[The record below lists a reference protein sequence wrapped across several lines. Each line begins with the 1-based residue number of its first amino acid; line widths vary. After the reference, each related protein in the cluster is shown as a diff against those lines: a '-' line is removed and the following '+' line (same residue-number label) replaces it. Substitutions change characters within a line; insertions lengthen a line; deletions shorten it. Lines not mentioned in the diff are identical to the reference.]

1 MDWVF
6 KRGVNMDQKECME
19 QVGKL
24 ISDNPAKFIKI
35 RAVLD
40 GIFGDRKLESAKA
53 ISDREFERTR
63 DRFRDI
69 DVPLSWCI
77 NKEAL
82 YQLYKAVKHHR
93 DEARRR
99 EERTIKKS
107 GKNNKK
113 GLFGLFGQRK

>member
-1 MDWVF
+1 
-6 KRGVNMDQKECME
+6 MDQKECME

-35 RAVLD
+35 RAVFD
-40 GIFGDRKLESAKA
+40 NIFGDRKLESAKD
-53 ISDREFERTR
+53 ISDREFERIR

-69 DVPLSWCI
+69 DVPLSWCV
-77 NKEAL
+77 NKEAV
-82 YQLYKAVKHHR
+82 YQLQKEVKHR
-93 DEARRR
+93 REESRRR
-99 EERTIKKS
+99 ENLTSAKKP